1 MSQSI
6 RPRYQ
11 PAQDHVRSSAPY
23 MQPAGF
29 QRQLRPAP
37 QAGVARGA
45 APHGLGDRGG
55 MGQPRPA
62 VPPPRGPVCKLSATT
77 RNQPVPNAAIGQQ
90 PAAAPQ
96 AEGGHSAQVRIKL

>member
-23 MQPAGF
+23 MQPEVF
-29 QRQLRPAP
+29 QRQPRPP
-37 QAGVARGA
+37 HESGVARGVA
-45 APHGLGDRGG
+45 QQGLGDRGG
-55 MGQPRPA
+55 IGQPRPS
-62 VPPPRGPVCKLSATT
+62 VSPPIKQACKLTATT
-77 RNQPVPNAAIGQQ
+77 HNQLAPDAAIGQQ

-96 AEGGHSAQVRIKL
+96 AEDGNFAQVRIKL